1 MAGLG
6 KELMSEG
13 LSLMK
18 DVAVGKPKVKVELPD
33 ISELEEKL
41 EELYPQHTV
50 KHTQSQKESLFEG
63 KPTSTIQEPEMASE
77 SVVKQAG
84 TACDICSLDHI
95 STCAGILE
103 EANRFAR
110 RDGVGS
116 PEVIRRVSICRQQL
130 NSLERD
136 DANPQKLVHLPP
148 PQREIM
154 EKILPKAGKVR
165 HRLNEIVSLETLEQ
179 VTAETQNLSDEFQN
193 AIFHLQVKKELT
205 KEVTLEEAK
214 KLAAAEAAKE
224 VERKWDSQEKK

>member
-6 KELMSEG
+6 KELMNEG
-13 LSLMK
+13 LGLIK
-18 DVAVGKPKVKVELPD
+18 NIAGPKPKVKVELPD

-41 EELYPQHTV
+41 EELYPQHPV
-50 KHTQSQKESLFEG
+50 KHTQSQKES
-63 KPTSTIQEPEMASE
+63 E
-77 SVVKQAG
+77 SVAKQETAG

-116 PEVIRRVSICRQQL
+116 PEVIRRISICRQQL

-205 KEVTLEEAK
+205 KSKEQISLNEAK
-214 KLAAAEAAKE
+214 KLAAQEAEKE